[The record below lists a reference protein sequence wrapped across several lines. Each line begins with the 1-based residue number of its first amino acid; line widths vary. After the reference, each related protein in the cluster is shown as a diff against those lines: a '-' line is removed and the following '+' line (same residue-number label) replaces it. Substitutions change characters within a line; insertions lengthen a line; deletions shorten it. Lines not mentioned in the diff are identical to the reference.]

1 MIIGIVAGVIAL
13 SMALYKINQLCVQNR
28 RPLSKN
34 VFENKH
40 CTEKDLDER
49 DYLL

>member
-1 MIIGIVAGVIAL
+1 MIIGIVVGVIAL
-13 SMALYKINQLCVQNR
+13 SIALYKINQLCVIKR
-28 RPLSKN
+28 KPLSKN

-40 CTEKDLDER
+40 CTAKDLDER